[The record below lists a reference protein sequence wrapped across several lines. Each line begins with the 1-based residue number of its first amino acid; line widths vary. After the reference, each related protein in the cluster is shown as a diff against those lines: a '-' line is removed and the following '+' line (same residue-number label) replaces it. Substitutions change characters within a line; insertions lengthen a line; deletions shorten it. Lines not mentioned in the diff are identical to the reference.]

1 MPNRAI
7 ILAAGT
13 SKRFGKNQDKLTEK
27 ILGQPVLYHTLVA
40 FHEHPKIK
48 DITLVVNKK
57 NLPEVKKLMKKYHF
71 PRVTKIVSGGKTRQ
85 ESFKQGL
92 SQIENPQQEDLIIV
106 HNGANPLVTFDE
118 ISKVITAAKTTG
130 AAAVGR
136 PATDT
141 IKEVKNNH
149 YHKTHDREKIISM
162 QTPQAG
168 RYDLFVKALK
178 KSAKKNFTD
187 ETCLLESVGVKVKHI
202 DADPNNF
209 KITTT
214 HDLERAKTVMGDTPK
229 HFLVGLGQDS
239 HEFSTTK
246 KGLHLS
252 GVIINNEYKLEADSD
267 GDVVLHALANACSQA
282 IGQGSL
288 GRFAT
293 PMFEKG
299 IKNSATYLK
308 KILSDISKQ
317 KYHLNNI
324 GLMIEGAHP
333 KIDPLVPAMK
343 KQLSQLTDL
352 AISKIG
358 ITATTGKKLTSFGK
372 GEGLQ
377 CFAIVSLKKDES

>member
-1 MPNRAI
+1 MPSRAI

-13 SKRFGKNQDKLTEK
+13 SQRFGKNQDKLMQK
-27 ILGQPVLYHTLVA
+27 ILGMPVLYHTIVA
-40 FHEHPKIK
+40 FHEHEKIK

-57 NLPEVKKLMKKYHF
+57 NLTEVKKLLKKYHF
-71 PRVTKIVSGGKTRQ
+71 PRVTKIATGGKTRQ
-85 ESFKQGL
+85 ESFKNGL
-92 SQIENPQQEDLIIV
+92 SQIQNPQPDDLILV

-118 ISKVITAAKTTG
+118 ISKVIAAAKTTG

-136 PATDT
+136 PAIDT
-141 IKEVKNNH
+141 IKEIKNDH
-149 YHKTHDREKIISM
+149 YHKTHDRKKIICM

-168 RYDLFVKALK
+168 RYDLFIKAFK
-178 KSAKKNFTD
+178 KSSTKNYTD
-187 ETCLLESVGVKVKHI
+187 ETCLLESAGIKVKHV

-209 KITTT
+209 KITTH
-214 HDLERAKTVMGDTPK
+214 HDLERAKILMGDTPK

-246 KGLHLS
+246 KGLHLA
-252 GVIINNEYKLEADSD
+252 GIILKEEYKLEADSD
-267 GDVVLHALANACSQA
+267 GDVILHALTNACSQA
-282 IGQGSL
+282 IGKGSL

-293 PMFEKG
+293 PMYEKG

-308 KILSDISKQ
+308 KILSDIAKQ
-317 KYHLNNI
+317 KYHLNNV

-333 KIDPLVPAMK
+333 QIDPLVPAMK
-343 KQLSQLTDL
+343 KQLSLLTNL
-352 AISKIG
+352 PPAKIG

-377 CFAIVSLKKDES
+377 CFAIVSLKKDEN